1 MVQQPLMPIAAA
13 LKLKASRTSQSTTVE
28 TIASR
33 AEAAPCNVAYS
44 SGIKAVMTA
53 EKSASYRTRCQPRQ
67 ETDYGIVVGSLRP
80 MTRKRHHLSR

>member
-53 EKSASYRTRCQPRQ
+53 EKSAS
-67 ETDYGIVVGSLRP
+67 ETYDTKTASSLT
-80 MTRKRHHLSR
+80 MNLKIQAGY